1 MIFKHKKH
9 EVLVQLSQS
18 WQVLVVFVIL
28 KIALSGSIQCSF
40 PIALNSA
47 STSLRFFGSYLQSLR
62 SKHLYERA
70 VAVCCQFLT

>member
-28 KIALSGSIQCSF
+28 KIRQRDQSNAVPNSF
-40 PIALNSA
+40 EFCLNIS
-47 STSLRFFGSYLQSLR
+47 SLLWGVP
-62 SKHLYERA
+62 A
-70 VAVCCQFLT
+70 VPEK

>member
-28 KIALSGSIQCSF
+28 KIALSGSIHLFTKKNAVPNSVEFC
-40 PIALNSA
+40 LNIS
-47 STSLRFFGSYLQSLR
+47 SLLWGVP
-62 SKHLYERA
+62 A
-70 VAVCCQFLT
+70 VPEK

>member
-28 KIALSGSIQCSF
+28 KIRQRDQSNAVSF
-40 PIALNSA
+40 EFCLNI
-47 STSLRFFGSYLQSLR
+47 SLLLWGVP
-62 SKHLYERA
+62 A
-70 VAVCCQFLT
+70 VPEK